1 MLEKEMQANDE
12 LFDDMDHL
20 DDWTNKIVTW
30 SLSVAIA
37 GLVFVGMFINFFL
50 V

>member
-1 MLEKEMQANDE
+1 
-12 LFDDMDHL
+12 MDHL